1 MKRSVATLV
10 LFGLMS
16 LVALHLAACGPTP
29 VAHAVEQ
36 QATAGAG
43 MAIATTESQPVVSED
58 AAPSCANPTSDLAA
72 VCDEIAQRILAA
84 TVRLEFHGPAGGIGH
99 GTIIGGRYLLTHNH
113 YPVTAAALNNG
124 GEGLVTAVSVFR
136 ANGDIVLL
144 KAPLAYFKVI
154 REEPEM
160 LLLDFQ
166 AYGGVGFF
174 DSLGV
179 PSIAW
184 QDGNAPLPAVGSE
197 VAQVNW
203 DGSTARVDW
212 VRVTA
217 SHDDGGVARI
227 ELDNFVEQGASGGGV
242 FYNGVHI
249 ANNWTRQTDRLESG
263 AIVRQYSV
271 AALNPARVLAM
282 VGQ

>member
-1 MKRSVATLV
+1 MKRSIATIL
-10 LFGLMS
+10 LLGL
-16 LVALHLAACGPTP
+16 LALAAIQMAACAPAPTVYAGQQP
-29 VAHAVEQ
+29 VLAAAPATADT
-36 QATAGAG
+36 QAT
-43 MAIATTESQPVVSED
+43 
-58 AAPSCANPTSDLAA
+58 PSCANPTPDM
-72 VCDEIAQRILAA
+72 VIGCDEAARRILAS

-99 GTIIGGRYLLTHNH
+99 ATVVGGRYLITHNH

-124 GEGLVTAVSVFR
+124 GEGVVTAVSVLK
-136 ANGDIVLL
+136 ANGDIILL
-144 KAPLAYFKVI
+144 KAPLSYFKVV

-179 PSIAW
+179 PSIEW
-184 QDGNAPLPAVGSE
+184 SDGATLLPAPGSE

-203 DGSTARVDW
+203 DGATARVDW

-217 SHDDGGVARI
+217 SRSETGVSYM
-227 ELDNFVEQGASGGGV
+227 ELDNYVEQGASGGGV

-249 ANNWTRQTDRLESG
+249 ANNWTRQTDRLETG
-263 AIVRQYSV
+263 AVVRQYSV
-271 AALNPARVLAM
+271 AALNPANVVAM
-282 VGQ
+282 AAP

>member
-1 MKRSVATLV
+1 MKRSIATVIL
-10 LFGLMS
+10 LGL
-16 LVALHLAACGPTP
+16 LALAALQMVACAPAPTAYAGQQP
-29 VAHAVEQ
+29 VI
-36 QATAGAG
+36 ATA
-43 MAIATTESQPVVSED
+43 PVTAD
-58 AAPSCANPTSDLAA
+58 AQDTPSCANPTPD
-72 VCDEIAQRILAA
+72 VVVTCDETARRILAS

-99 GTIIGGRYLLTHNH
+99 ATVVGGRYLITHNH

-124 GEGLVTAVSVFR
+124 GEGAVTAVSILK
-136 ANGDIVLL
+136 ANGDVVLL

-166 AYGGVGFF
+166 EYSGVGFF

-184 QDGNAPLPAVGSE
+184 SNGTVPLFAPGSE

-203 DGSTARVDW
+203 DGSTAHVDW
-212 VRVTA
+212 VRVSAFRPET
-217 SHDDGGVARI
+217 GVSYI

-242 FYNGVHI
+242 FYNGVHV
-249 ANNWTRQTDRLESG
+249 ANNWTRQTDRLETG
-263 AIVRQYSV
+263 AVVRQYSV
-271 AALNPARVLAM
+271 AALNPTNVVAM
-282 VGQ
+282 AAP

>member
-1 MKRSVATLV
+1 MKRSLATII
-10 LFGLMS
+10 LFGL
-16 LVALHLAACGPTP
+16 LALAALQMVACAPASTVYAGEQP
-29 VAHAVEQ
+29 VIAAAPVTADA
-36 QATAGAG
+36 QAT
-43 MAIATTESQPVVSED
+43 
-58 AAPSCANPTSDLAA
+58 PSCANPTPDVAA
-72 VCDEIAQRILAA
+72 ACDETARRIRAS

-99 GTIIGGRYLLTHNH
+99 ATVVGGRYLITHNH

-124 GEGLVTAVSVFR
+124 GDGAVTAVSVLK
-136 ANGDIVLL
+136 ANGDIILL
-144 KAPLAYFKVI
+144 KAPLSYFKVV

-166 AYGGVGFF
+166 AYSGVGFF

-179 PSIAW
+179 PSVEW
-184 QDGNAPLPAVGSE
+184 RDGTTLLPAPGSE

-203 DGSTARVDW
+203 NGSTAHVDW

-217 SHDDGGVARI
+217 SYQTGAVSYL

-249 ANNWTRQTDRLESG
+249 GNNWSRLTDRLETG
-263 AIVRQYSV
+263 AVVRQYSV
-271 AALNPARVLAM
+271 AALNPANALAIA
-282 VGQ
+282 GQ